1 MSEVNDHIKAE
12 ADEVA
17 AQLIEKVSLAAYEMR
32 PTYWT
37 FRVTEVDGRKPA
49 HLVLVSYYDD
59 QVYLPA
65 HLRKEGDKLNVFDMG
80 PVEKPSRYAAV
91 ASWSVRIGP
100 LDGPVSL
107 LEMLRKAHER
117 AWRGPLFKQL
127 DSATVRKEAMDS
139 AREAL
144 GL

>member
-1 MSEVNDHIKAE
+1 MSEMNDYIKAE

-17 AQLIEKVSLAAYEMR
+17 AQLIEKVSLAPYEMR

-59 QVYLPA
+59 QIYLPA

-80 PVEKPSRYAAV
+80 PVEKPSRYAV

-100 LDGPVSL
+100 VDGPVSL
-107 LEMLRKAHER
+107 AEMLRKAHER
-117 AWRGPLFKQL
+117 VWRGPLFKQL

>member
-1 MSEVNDHIKAE
+1 MFEVNDHIKAE
-12 ADEVA
+12 ADKVA

-80 PVEKPSRYAAV
+80 PAEKPSRCAV

-100 LDGPVSL
+100 VDGPVSL
-107 LEMLRKAHER
+107 VEMLRKAHER
-117 AWRGPLFKQL
+117 
-127 DSATVRKEAMDS
+127 V
-139 AREAL
+139 
-144 GL
+144 

>member
-1 MSEVNDHIKAE
+1 MSEVNGHIKAE
-12 ADEVA
+12 ADKVA

-59 QVYLPA
+59 QIYLPA

-80 PVEKPSRYAAV
+80 PIEKPSRCAV

-100 LDGPVSL
+100 ADGPVSL
-107 LEMLRKAHER
+107 VEMLRKAHER

-139 AREAL
+139 TREAL

>member
-1 MSEVNDHIKAE
+1 MFEVNDHIKAE
-12 ADEVA
+12 ADKVA

-80 PVEKPSRYAAV
+80 PVEKPSRCAV

-100 LDGPVSL
+100 ADGPVSL
-107 LEMLRKAHER
+107 VEMLRKAHER
-117 AWRGPLFKQL
+117 AWRGPLFKQF

-139 AREAL
+139 TREAL

>member
-1 MSEVNDHIKAE
+1 MFEVNHHIKAE
-12 ADEVA
+12 ADKVA

-49 HLVLVSYYDD
+49 VLVSYYDD

-65 HLRKEGDKLNVFDMG
+65 HLRKKGDKLKVFDMG
-80 PVEKPSRYAAV
+80 PVEKPSRYAV

-100 LDGPVSL
+100 VDGPVSL
-107 LEMLRKAHER
+107 VEMLRKAHER
-117 AWRGPLFKQL
+117 AWRGPLFKQF

-139 AREAL
+139 TREAV

>member
-1 MSEVNDHIKAE
+1 MSEMNDHIKAE

-59 QVYLPA
+59 QIYLPA
-65 HLRKEGDKLNVFDMG
+65 HLRKEGDKLNVYDMG
-80 PVEKPSRYAAV
+80 PAEKPSRCAV

-100 LDGPVSL
+100 ADGPFSL
-107 LEMLRKAHER
+107 VEMLRKAHER
-117 AWRGPLFKQL
+117 AWRGPLFKQF
-127 DSATVRKEAMDS
+127 DSATVRKETMDS
-139 AREAL
+139 TREAL

>member
-1 MSEVNDHIKAE
+1 MFEVNDHIKAE
-12 ADEVA
+12 ADKVA

-80 PVEKPSRYAAV
+80 PV
-91 ASWSVRIGP
+91 
-100 LDGPVSL
+100 DGPVSL
-107 LEMLRKAHER
+107 VEMLRKAHER
-117 AWRGPLFKQL
+117 AWRGPLFKQF

-139 AREAL
+139 TREAL

>member
-59 QVYLPA
+59 QAYLPA

-80 PVEKPSRYAAV
+80 PVEKPSRCAV
-91 ASWSVRIGP
+91 TSWSVRIGP
-100 LDGPVSL
+100 ADGPVSL
-107 LEMLRKAHER
+107 VEMLRKAHER
-117 AWRGPLFKQL
+117 VWRGPLFKQF

-139 AREAL
+139 TREAL

>member
-1 MSEVNDHIKAE
+1 MFEVNDCIKAE
-12 ADEVA
+12 ADKVA

-80 PVEKPSRYAAV
+80 PVEKPSRCAV

-100 LDGPVSL
+100 VDGPVSL
-107 LEMLRKAHER
+107 VETLRKAHER
-117 AWRGPLFKQL
+117 ARRGPLFKQL

-139 AREAL
+139 TREAL

>member
-1 MSEVNDHIKAE
+1 MSEMNDCIKAE
-12 ADEVA
+12 ADEVD
-17 AQLIEKVSLAAYEMR
+17 AQLIEKVSLAPYEMR

-49 HLVLVSYYDD
+49 NLVLVSYYDD

-80 PVEKPSRYAAV
+80 PVENPSRCAV

-100 LDGPVSL
+100 VDGPVSL
-107 LEMLRKAHER
+107 VEMLRKAHER

-127 DSATVRKEAMDS
+127 DSATVRKEAMGS

>member
-1 MSEVNDHIKAE
+1 MVEMNDCIKAE

-17 AQLIEKVSLAAYEMR
+17 GQLIEKVSLAAYEMS

-49 HLVLVSYYDD
+49 HLLLASLYDD
-59 QVYLPA
+59 QIYLPA
-65 HLRKEGDKLNVFDMG
+65 HLRKEGDKLTVFDMG
-80 PVEKPSRYAAV
+80 PAESPSRYAV
-91 ASWSVRIGP
+91 ASRSVRIGP
-100 LDGPVSL
+100 ADGPFSL
-107 LEMLRKAHER
+107 VEMLQKAHEQ
-117 AWRGPLFKQL
+117 AWRGPRFKQL
-127 DSATVRKEAMDS
+127 DPATVRKEAMDS

>member
-1 MSEVNDHIKAE
+1 MFEVNDCIKAE
-12 ADEVA
+12 ADKVA

-80 PVEKPSRYAAV
+80 PVEKPSRCAV
-91 ASWSVRIGP
+91 ASWSVRIEP
-100 LDGPVSL
+100 VDGPVSL
-107 LEMLRKAHER
+107 VEMLRKAHKR

-139 AREAL
+139 TREAL